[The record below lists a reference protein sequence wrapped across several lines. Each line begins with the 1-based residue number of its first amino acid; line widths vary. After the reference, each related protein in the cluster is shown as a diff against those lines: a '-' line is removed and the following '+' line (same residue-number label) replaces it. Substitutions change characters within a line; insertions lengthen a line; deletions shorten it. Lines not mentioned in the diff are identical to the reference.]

1 MRKRPLPIG
10 IAVLGLAATVDR
22 KTSEVWDSWIVGGPS
37 FGKKVRSVLRVA
49 VAASSDRASSRF
61 RF

>member
-1 MRKRPLPIG
+1 MRKRTLPIG
-10 IAVLGLAATVDR
+10 IAVLGLAAAVEG
-22 KTSEVWDSWIVGGPS
+22 KTNEVWDNWIVGGPS